1 MFSYISK
8 HYRCFT
14 MYTHCIAMAWIICSY
29 HISWNTKESYLLAY
43 CYRRTYTRTV
53 EEERFQHV
61 SYSWLIFESER
72 LLSESDNCRQGLRSA
87 SDPGIRYDILFN
99 EKTRFN
105 DRRFC
110 TIGPILWN
118 NLSLYIKQSVSID
131 VLKPQNS
138 LFWTVSWLV

>member
-1 MFSYISK
+1 
-8 HYRCFT
+8 
-14 MYTHCIAMAWIICSY
+14 
-29 HISWNTKESYLLAY
+29 
-43 CYRRTYTRTV
+43 
-53 EEERFQHV
+53 
-61 SYSWLIFESER
+61 LIFESER

-87 SDPGIRYDILFN
+87 SDPGFRYDILFN

-138 LFWTVSWLV
+138 LF